1 MGWSLSPYV
10 FQKLTDVFV
19 NKLRDPEST
28 ASSGKTSKSK
38 KRWIHRRR
46 RLTGTKLLP
55 FVDDFAL
62 SSKSFE
68 AAMELK
74 DVTFVLLSDLGMNT
88 HPAKGYHTTT
98 PVGDHIGMTID
109 MKKSEFRAP
118 ETKLN
123 NIAAVA
129 KQFLIRAAQNKR
141 WVPAKS
147 LAFLARK
154 AQFLHMAIPVA
165 GF

>member
-1 MGWSLSPYV
+1 
-10 FQKLTDVFV
+10 
-19 NKLRDPEST
+19 
-28 ASSGKTSKSK
+28 
-38 KRWIHRRR
+38 
-46 RLTGTKLLP
+46 
-55 FVDDFAL
+55 
-62 SSKSFE
+62 
-68 AAMELK
+68 MELK
-74 DVTFVLLSDLGMNT
+74 DVTFTLLSEFSLNV
-88 HPAKGYHTTT
+88 HPTKGYHTSTQ
-98 PVGDHIGMTID
+98 VGDHLGMTID